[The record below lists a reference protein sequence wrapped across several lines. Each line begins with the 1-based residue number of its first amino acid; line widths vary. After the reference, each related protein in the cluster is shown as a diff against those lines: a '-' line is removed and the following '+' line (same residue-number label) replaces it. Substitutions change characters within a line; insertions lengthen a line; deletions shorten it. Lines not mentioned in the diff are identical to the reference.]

1 MYFTEKEWRQIIE
14 SPFSVELFQGGNVN
28 VNGQAVPSAV
38 WNLMISKRDVS
49 LYSKGIKPHRNWKI
63 TDVKKYFG
71 LSGNAEK
78 VAESLSELKKIILG
92 DK

>member
-1 MYFTEKEWRQIIE
+1 MYFTEKEWRQIIA
-14 SPFSVELFQGGNVN
+14 SPFNVELMQGDNISI
-28 VNGQAVPSAV
+28 NGQSVSKAV
-38 WNLMISKRDVS
+38 WNLMLSIRDVS

-71 LSGNAEK
+71 LSGNTEK
-78 VAESLSELKKIILG
+78 VVESINELHKIVLG